1 MQLREEFIDKTIIQS
16 QNELDS
22 YFAEKFILEYRIEIG
37 YDVEESK
44 KKLEKV
50 LFALKEIGALDDDD
64 ED

>member
-1 MQLREEFIDKTIIQS
+1 MQLREEFIGKTIIQS
-16 QNELDS
+16 QTDLDS
-22 YFAEKFILEYRIEIG
+22 YFAEKFILEYRIEQG

-50 LFALKEIGALDDDD
+50 LFALNEIGALYDD

>member
-22 YFAEKFILEYRIEIG
+22 YFAEKFILEYRIEQG

-50 LFALKEIGALDDDD
+50 LFALNEIGALDDD

>member
-1 MQLREEFIDKTIIQS
+1 MQLREEFIGKTIIQS

-22 YFAEKFILEYRIEIG
+22 YFAEKFILEYRIEQG

-50 LFALKEIGALDDDD
+50 LFALNEIGALDDD